1 MRKDKTLTDEQREA
15 SGGTLAVIAV
25 SVLIIW
31 ATSGW
36 LVSSTKDPGQFG
48 DMFGAVNALFS
59 GLAFATLIYT
69 VFLQR
74 RELQLQ
80 REELAETRKELRR
93 SAAAQEASEAALRA
107 QAETAELTAT
117 LSTTHTLLT
126 YYRDARTEL
135 MQRSVQLEPD
145 IPRKIAFLEKKE
157 QPLYALLEDSY
168 QKITRAHATQRHMT
182 SATPPPEN

>member
-1 MRKDKTLTDEQREA
+1 MNKAKTLTEEERET
-15 SGGTLAVIAV
+15 SGGTLAVILLCIV
-25 SVLIIW
+25 IIW

-36 LVSSTKDPGQFG
+36 LLHPMEARGTFG

-80 REELAETRKELRR
+80 RKELEYTRQELRR

-107 QAETAELTAT
+107 QAEASERTA
-117 LSTTHTLLT
+117 
-126 YYRDARTEL
+126 
-135 MQRSVQLEPD
+135 
-145 IPRKIAFLEKKE
+145 
-157 QPLYALLEDSY
+157 
-168 QKITRAHATQRHMT
+168 
-182 SATPPPEN
+182 N